1 MSTEILLINAGSSSV
16 KYQVID
22 ADDEKVLA
30 TGLIQRIGDEVG
42 TIDHTV
48 DGVTHHQDRGFP
60 NHGRALTVM
69 TQMFDEFGPSLSDV

>member
-30 TGLIQRIGDEVG
+30 TGLIQRIG
-42 TIDHTV
+42 
-48 DGVTHHQDRGFP
+48 
-60 NHGRALTVM
+60 
-69 TQMFDEFGPSLSDV
+69 